1 MHRAAPRRARAASVA
16 SVLEIAFAAAASPT
30 RGRRRPMMSTMKSPA
45 ATPGRRPRRAR
56 KTLAALAAT
65 AVLGLGV
72 TPAALADRE
81 RSGDG
86 DDPDAPAL
94 VASPRELR
102 KMKKHLDRLYRGM
115 KVEHV
120 FSDDAGREVACVTLA
135 SQPALRHRKL
145 RKHQIQLLPGQ
156 EIAAGKDERADERKD
171 PPGDETAGYAGE
183 LRGDADAQ
191 GRKRACPSATVPI
204 RLLTLDDLA
213 RFPTLE
219 AFLAKIPGGKP
230 DDDEAKPEE
239 NVGPTDLH
247 QYAYVRDYVDNW
259 GAEAV
264 FNVWSPYVQ
273 RSNEFS
279 LSQMWVV
286 RGSGSS
292 RETIEAG
299 WQVYRQKYGDWRA
312 HLFLYFT
319 PDNYGSGGC
328 YNLDCSGFVQV
339 ASNVYIA
346 GGFTN
351 YSSEGGSQY
360 VFKLLWVRDP
370 ANGNWWLKYRNT
382 WVGYYPSELFDSAG
396 LKNKSDKLSYGG
408 EIIDRQTDG
417 KHTRTDMGSGG
428 FPGAGF
434 GFTAY
439 QRSLRY
445 VDLTYTYRKHDGLFE
460 ARDDANCYD
469 VDLKSSSGSWGDY
482 FWFGGE
488 GYDSV
493 SCQ

>member
-1 MHRAAPRRARAASVA
+1 MSTLTHGENVRRASRR
-16 SVLEIAFAAAASPT
+16 T
-30 RGRRRPMMSTMKSPA
+30 RTA
-45 ATPGRRPRRAR
+45 
-56 KTLAALAAT
+56 LAALA
-65 AVLGLGV
+65 LL
-72 TPAALADRE
+72 AAFGSGRNAAWAE
-81 RSGDG
+81 TSGDG
-86 DDPDAPAL
+86 DDKGAGERL
-94 VASPRELR
+94 ASRKELR

-115 KVEHV
+115 VIEHV
-120 FSDDAGREVACVTLA
+120 FSGDDGRDVACVTLA
-135 SQPALRHRKL
+135 SQPALRHAKL
-145 RKHQIQLLPGQ
+145 HKHQIQLAP
-156 EIAAGKDERADERKD
+156 GKDVGVVRGELPDGGKD
-171 PPGDETAGYAGE
+171 PAGDETAGYGGE

-191 GRKRACPSATVPI
+191 GRKRACPKATVP
-204 RLLTLDDLA
+204 LPLVKLADMA
-213 RFPTLE
+213 RFPTLK

-230 DDDEAKPEE
+230 DDELKPEE

-247 QYAYVRDYVDNW
+247 QYAYVREYIDNW
-259 GAEAV
+259 GAETV
-264 FNVWSPYVQ
+264 FNVWSPYVE

-312 HLFLYFT
+312 RLFLYFT
-319 PDNYGSGGC
+319 PDNYGDGGC

-351 YSSEGGSQY
+351 YSTDGGSQY

-370 ANGNWWLKYRNT
+370 ANGNWWLKYGNT
-382 WVGYYPSELFDSAG
+382 WVGYYPTELFDASG
-396 LKNKSDKLSYGG
+396 LRDKSDKLSYGG
-408 EIIDRQTDG
+408 EIIDRQTSG
-417 KHTRTDMGSGG
+417 RHTRTDMGAGG
-428 FPGAGF
+428 FPGDGF
-434 GFTAY
+434 GHTAY

-445 VDLTYTYRKHDGLFE
+445 VDLTYTYRSHDGLFE

-469 VDLKSSSGSWGDY
+469 VDLKSSSGTWGDY